1 VGRGRGSGS
10 GPATTPQQRRTIGSI
25 DAQLD
30 SMCGMTNS
38 EDAAA
43 IDEMIRRG
51 EFIPAKDPSGLV
63 GLKPLPARDGPSL
76 TEVCLAMREEED
88 R

>member
-1 VGRGRGSGS
+1 
-10 GPATTPQQRRTIGSI
+10 
-25 DAQLD
+25 
-30 SMCGMTNS
+30 MTNS